1 MVAGIFF
8 YIFAIFLIAS
18 AIMVI
23 SSRNPV
29 YAVFF
34 LILGFFN
41 ATGLFILLN
50 AEFLAMLLLMVYVG
64 AVMVLFL
71 FVVMM
76 IDIDFKELSKGF
88 LQYAPIGTLIG
99 LILLAEIIMVVGG
112 FTYDAELMQSISV
125 PIPAGATNNL
135 EAFGLLLY
143 SDYVFFIEMAGI
155 ILLIA
160 LIGAVVLTL
169 KTSNKALRQDIG
181 VQVARSPETAIEMV
195 SVSTGQAF
203 SKNDT
208 IKMNKTIKTNKKG

>member
-1 MVAGIFF
+1 MIAGIFF

-18 AIMVI
+18 AVMVI
-23 SSRNPV
+23 SARNPV

-41 ATGLFILLN
+41 ATGLFILLG

-88 LQYAPIGTLIG
+88 LQYAPVGTLVGFI
-99 LILLAEIIMVVGG
+99 ILAEIIMVVGG
-112 FTYDAELMQSISV
+112 YVYDAEVVKSAV
-125 PIPAGATNNL
+125 PIPDVATTSNL

-143 SDYVFFIEMAGI
+143 GDYVFFIELAGI

-169 KTSNKALRQDIG
+169 QTGSKALRQDIAT
-181 VQVARSPETAIEMV
+181 QVARTPETAIEMV
-195 SVSTGQAF
+195 SVKTGQAF
-203 SKNDT
+203 STNDT
-208 IKMNKTIKTNKKG
+208 IKMNKRS

>member
-1 MVAGIFF
+1 MIAGIFF

-18 AIMVI
+18 AVMVI
-23 SSRNPV
+23 SARNPV

-41 ATGLFILLN
+41 ATGLFILLG

-88 LQYAPIGTLIG
+88 LQYAPVGTLVGFI
-99 LILLAEIIMVVGG
+99 ILAEIIMVVGG
-112 FTYDAELMQSISV
+112 YVYDAEVVKSAV
-125 PIPAGATNNL
+125 PIPDVATTSNL

-143 SDYVFFIEMAGI
+143 GDYVFFIELAGI

-169 KTSNKALRQDIG
+169 QTGSKALRQDIAT
-181 VQVARSPETAIEMV
+181 QVARTPDTAIEMV
-195 SVSTGQAF
+195 SVKTGQAF
-203 SKNDT
+203 STNDT
-208 IKMNKTIKTNKKG
+208 IKMNKRS

>member
-1 MVAGIFF
+1 MIAGIFF

-34 LILGFFN
+34 LILAFFN
-41 ATGLFILLN
+41 ATGLFILLG

-88 LQYAPIGTLIG
+88 LQYAPVGTLIG
-99 LILLAEIIMVVGG
+99 LIILAEIIMVVGG
-112 FTYDAELMQSISV
+112 FVYDAEIIKAAV
-125 PIPAGATNNL
+125 PIPDVATTSNL

-143 SDYVFFIEMAGI
+143 GDYVFFIEMAGI

-169 KTSNKALRQDIG
+169 KSSSKALRQDIAT
-181 VQVARSPETAIEMV
+181 QVARNPETAIEMV
-195 SVSTGQAF
+195 SVKTGQGF
-203 SKNDT
+203 STKDT
-208 IKMNKTIKTNKKG
+208 IKMNKRS

>member
-1 MVAGIFF
+1 MIAGIFF

-41 ATGLFILLN
+41 ATGLFILLG

-88 LQYAPIGTLIG
+88 LQYAPVGTLIG
-99 LILLAEIIMVVGG
+99 VIILAEIIMVVGG
-112 FTYDAELMQSISV
+112 FVYDAEMISNAPV
-125 PIPAGATNNL
+125 PIPDVATVSNL

-143 SDYVFFIEMAGI
+143 GDYVFFIEMAGI

-169 KTSNKALRQDIG
+169 KNSSKALRQDIAT
-181 VQVARSPETAIEMV
+181 QVARTPETAIEMV
-195 SVSTGQAF
+195 SVKSGQAF
-203 SKNDT
+203 STKDT
-208 IKMNKTIKTNKKG
+208 IKMNKRR

>member
-1 MVAGIFF
+1 MIAGIFF

-41 ATGLFILLN
+41 ATGLFILLG

-88 LQYAPIGTLIG
+88 LQYAPVGTLIG
-99 LILLAEIIMVVGG
+99 LIILAEIIMVVGG
-112 FTYDAELMQSISV
+112 FVYDAEIIKASV
-125 PIPAGATNNL
+125 PIPDVATTSNL

-143 SDYVFFIEMAGI
+143 GDYVFFIEMAGI

-169 KTSNKALRQDIG
+169 KHSSKALRQDIAT
-181 VQVARSPETAIEMV
+181 QVARTPETAIEMV
-195 SVSTGQAF
+195 SVKSGQGFST
-203 SKNDT
+203 KDT
-208 IKMNKTIKTNKKG
+208 IKMNKRR

>member
-23 SSRNPV
+23 SARNPV

-41 ATGLFILLN
+41 ATGLFILLG

-88 LQYAPIGTLIG
+88 LQYAPIGTLVG
-99 LILLAEIIMVVGG
+99 VILLAEIVMVVGG
-112 FTYDAELMQSISV
+112 YVYDAEMVRSAAV
-125 PIPAGATNNL
+125 PIPDVNTVSNL

-143 SDYVFFIEMAGI
+143 GDYVFFIELAGL
-155 ILLIA
+155 ILLVA

-169 KTSNKALRQDIG
+169 KTGNKALRQDIAT
-181 VQVARSPETAIEMV
+181 QVARTPETAIEMV
-195 SVSTGQAF
+195 SVKSGQAF
-203 SKNDT
+203 STNDT
-208 IKMNKTIKTNKKG
+208 IKMNKRD

>member
-1 MVAGIFF
+1 MIAGIFF

-23 SSRNPV
+23 SARNPV

-41 ATGLFILLN
+41 ATGLFILLG

-88 LQYAPIGTLIG
+88 LQYAPVGTLIG
-99 LILLAEIIMVVGG
+99 LIILAEIIMVVGG
-112 FTYDAELMQSISV
+112 FVYDAETIHAAV
-125 PIPAGATNNL
+125 PIPDVATTSNL

-143 SDYVFFIEMAGI
+143 GDYVFFIEMAGI

-169 KTSNKALRQDIG
+169 KHSNKALRQDIAT
-181 VQVARSPETAIEMV
+181 QVARTPETAIEMV
-195 SVSTGQAF
+195 SVKSGQAF
-203 SKNDT
+203 STKDT
-208 IKMNKTIKTNKKG
+208 IKMNKRS

>member
-1 MVAGIFF
+1 MIAGIFF

-41 ATGLFILLN
+41 ATGLFILLG

-88 LQYAPIGTLIG
+88 SQYAPVGTLIG
-99 LILLAEIIMVVGG
+99 VIILAEIIMVVGG
-112 FTYDAELMQSISV
+112 FVYDAEMISNAPV
-125 PIPAGATNNL
+125 PIPDVATVSNL

-143 SDYVFFIEMAGI
+143 GDYVFFIEMAGI

-169 KTSNKALRQDIG
+169 KNSSKALRQDIAA
-181 VQVARSPETAIEMV
+181 QVARTPETAIEMV
-195 SVSTGQAF
+195 SVKSGQAF
-203 SKNDT
+203 STKDT
-208 IKMNKTIKTNKKG
+208 IKMNKRR

>member
-8 YIFAIFLIAS
+8 YMFAIFLIAS

-23 SSRNPV
+23 SARNPV

-41 ATGLFILLN
+41 ATGLFILLG

-76 IDIDFKELSKGF
+76 IDIDFKELSRGF
-88 LQYAPIGTLIG
+88 LQYAPIGSLVG
-99 LILLAEIIMVVGG
+99 LIVLVEIMMVVGG
-112 FTYDAELMQSISV
+112 FAYDADMILNAAV
-125 PIPAGATNNL
+125 PIPDVATTSNL

-143 SDYVFFIEMAGI
+143 GEYVFFIELAGI

-169 KTSNKALRQDIG
+169 KTTSNALRQDIAT
-181 VQVARSPETAIEMV
+181 QVARTPETAIEMV
-195 SVSTGQAF
+195 SVKTGQAF
-203 SKNDT
+203 STNDK
-208 IKMNKTIKTNKKG
+208 IKMNKRD

>member
-23 SSRNPV
+23 SARNPV

-41 ATGLFILLN
+41 ATGLFILLG
-50 AEFLAMLLLMVYVG
+50 AEFLAMILPMVYVG

-88 LQYAPIGTLIG
+88 LQYAPIGTLVG
-99 LILLAEIIMVVGG
+99 VILLAEIIMVVGG
-112 FTYDAELMQSISV
+112 YVYDAETVRSAAV
-125 PIPAGATNNL
+125 PIPDVNTVSNL

-143 SDYVFFIEMAGI
+143 GEYVFFIELAGL
-155 ILLIA
+155 ILLVA

-169 KTSNKALRQDIG
+169 KTGSKALRQDIAT
-181 VQVARSPETAIEMV
+181 QVARTPATAIEMV
-195 SVSTGQAF
+195 SVKSGQAF
-203 SKNDT
+203 STNDT
-208 IKMNKTIKTNKKG
+208 IKMNKRD

>member
-18 AIMVI
+18 AVLVI
-23 SSRNPV
+23 SARNPV

-34 LILGFFN
+34 LILAFFN
-41 ATGLFILLN
+41 ATGLFILLG

-88 LQYAPIGTLIG
+88 LQYAPVGTLIG
-99 LILLAEIIMVVGG
+99 LIILAEIIMVVGG
-112 FTYDAELMQSISV
+112 FVVDAEMIKTAAV
-125 PIPAGATNNL
+125 PIPNVDEISNL
-135 EAFGLLLY
+135 KAFGLLLY
-143 SDYVFFIEMAGI
+143 GEYVFFIEMAGL

-169 KTSNKALRQDIG
+169 KTTGKAHRQNIAE
-181 VQVARSPETAIEMV
+181 QVARTPETAIEMV
-195 SVSTGQAF
+195 SVKSGQAF

-208 IKMNKTIKTNKKG
+208 IKMNKRN

>member
-1 MVAGIFF
+1 MIAGIFF

-18 AIMVI
+18 AVMVI

-41 ATGLFILLN
+41 ATGLFILLG

-88 LQYAPIGTLIG
+88 LQYAPVGTLIG
-99 LILLAEIIMVVGG
+99 VIILAEIIMVVGG
-112 FTYDAELMQSISV
+112 FVYDAEMISNAPV
-125 PIPAGATNNL
+125 PIPDVATVSNL

-143 SDYVFFIEMAGI
+143 GDYVFFIEMAGI

-169 KTSNKALRQDIG
+169 KNSTKALRQDIAT
-181 VQVARSPETAIEMV
+181 QVARTPETAIEMV
-195 SVSTGQAF
+195 KVKTGQAF
-203 SKNDT
+203 STKDT
-208 IKMNKTIKTNKKG
+208 IKMNKRR